1 MLFLS
6 YDITNNKHEELII
19 GNAYFI
25 SSIYAVKNSKRV
37 FVKGAGMLSV
47 GAMRSSLSIY
57 QDGRIMHVVASGTD
71 SNWEASSYQIKDGDI
86 VDIEKKSFLSG
97 QGTDIAQLLSITS
110 NEVDLDKAT
119 WHDLRDFNQ
128 RENTKITTAS
138 ASIRADVSAIMNGN
152 ISSLEG
158 TWTNSKGETITA
170 FTRQKEYSLLVLNT
184 GENDSLGNSV
194 FVLIPAG
201 DFVNPTNDSSDSTKD
216 LLIPGSTV
224 AQAAVIPSDSYF
236 YR

>member
-1 MLFLS
+1 M
-6 YDITNNKHEELII
+6 
-19 GNAYFI
+19 
-25 SSIYAVKNSKRV
+25 KNSKPV

-128 RENTKITTAS
+128 REKTKITTAS

-152 ISSLEG
+152 ISSIEG

-194 FVLIPAG
+194 FVLISAG
-201 DFVNPTNDSSDSTKD
+201 DSVNPTNDSSDSTKD
-216 LLIPGSTV
+216 RLILGSTV
-224 AQAAVIPSDSYF
+224 AQVVVIPSDSYF

>member
-1 MLFLS
+1 
-6 YDITNNKHEELII
+6 
-19 GNAYFI
+19 
-25 SSIYAVKNSKRV
+25 
-37 FVKGAGMLSV
+37 
-47 GAMRSSLSIY
+47 
-57 QDGRIMHVVASGTD
+57 MHVVASGID

-152 ISSLEG
+152 ISSIEG
-158 TWTNSKGETITA
+158 TWTNSKGETITI
-170 FTRQKEYSLLVLNT
+170 KNSKIST
-184 GENDSLGNSV
+184 GRFEQVPLEIKTFSRKNFL
-194 FVLIPAG
+194 
-201 DFVNPTNDSSDSTKD
+201 
-216 LLIPGSTV
+216 
-224 AQAAVIPSDSYF
+224 Y
-236 YR
+236 